1 MREPCSPRDMPTR
14 RTARARE
21 DRRARRDGDSL
32 LNLKEICN
40 APSLARP
47 AETDSTAECS
57 TPMSTAAV
65 DVTEGVSTLWCVMY
79 TVGLKSAAALH
90 MVELSRQRTL
100 ARVEAQLAS

>member
-47 AETDSTAECS
+47 AETDRRTVQQNAARRCRQQLST
-57 TPMSTAAV
+57 
-65 DVTEGVSTLWCVMY
+65 
-79 TVGLKSAAALH
+79 
-90 MVELSRQRTL
+90 
-100 ARVEAQLAS
+100 